1 MTTSPLPTRL
11 ATPTDGPQI
20 RDLVESAFRAADT
33 RPNWT
38 GDLALGARFHVA
50 LDDILTRI
58 TEEDSAILIATAA
71 DVDSNDPPIIACV
84 SMRRHGPGLARLSY
98 LAVNQRY
105 QQGGL
110 GRMILSLAEG
120 HCRDVWGVKR
130 VGLIALDTRLAL
142 IGWYERC
149 GYSPTGEVT
158 RFQLPPDVLSFVEME
173 KGVEGVEGVVRL
185 S

>member
-120 HCRDVWGVKR
+120 HCRDVWGGGMR
-130 VGLIALDTRLAL
+130 GAGIRPL
-142 IGWYERC
+142 G
-149 GYSPTGEVT
+149 
-158 RFQLPPDVLSFVEME
+158 FQLPPDVLSFVEME